1 MIEKRYFNND
11 LTAILM
17 IAYAD
22 PHNSQWL
29 DEGIHIVRM
38 NQLYRDVEHVIYAPM
53 CRYRLSFRDVTA
65 ELE

>member
-1 MIEKRYFNND
+1 
-11 LTAILM
+11 M

-22 PHNSQWL
+22 PHNLQWL
-29 DEGIHIVRM
+29 DVGIHIVRM
-38 NQLYRDVEHVIYAPM
+38 NQLFRDVEHVIYAPM

>member
-1 MIEKRYFNND
+1 
-11 LTAILM
+11 M

-22 PHNSQWL
+22 PHNSLWL
-29 DEGIHIVRM
+29 DEGIHIVHM
-38 NQLYRDVEHVIYAPM
+38 NQLFRDVGHVIYAPM